1 MRDNAYTITAS
12 PSYELFSSARSHIV
26 CLLNTPVNEM
36 WHDKRGC
43 ESKIVGGFLGHALW
57 PRVDITRKQKGA
69 TKAPQPRKDTQ
80 MTKKNTARTA
90 QTTIACALASA
101 LALGSF
107 CAPALAE
114 TLPANGT
121 EHAITAQSA
130 WHMSEGE
137 AVYIARTF
145 LRIAPEAVYD
155 LDCDLVNWNGNLC
168 FEVQIETWSSD
179 AEHHVIVDAF
189 DGTIYTWWTEI

>member
-1 MRDNAYTITAS
+1 
-12 PSYELFSSARSHIV
+12 
-26 CLLNTPVNEM
+26 
-36 WHDKRGC
+36 
-43 ESKIVGGFLGHALW
+43 
-57 PRVDITRKQKGA
+57 
-69 TKAPQPRKDTQ
+69 

-121 EHAITAQSA
+121 EPAITAQSA
-130 WHMSEGE
+130 WHMSEG
-137 AVYIARTF
+137 
-145 LRIAPEAVYD
+145 EAVYD